1 MKNKRQYRDSAM
13 FTMIGYIG
21 IILVVLAM
29 LVGIGE
35 YTGFNEK
42 VQKGLQDD
50 PRPLTPLVN
59 YTHPNTWSVE
69 DSTRI
74 IDSLRCNDS
83 IFDALLN
90 TNESLDT
97 IEQILDRIILK
108 LDSLEQT
115 DEYDGNEYHIRT
127 YEDSEE
133 DLEHWY
139 TVVDTNSNGTPDN
152 IERWD
157 TTLQKWVL
165 KDEFDWDQGPCG
177 GDYEAINNDTLI
189 KE

>member
-21 IILVVLAM
+21 IILVILAM
-29 LVGIGE
+29 LVGIGD

-50 PRPLTPLVN
+50 PRPLSP
-59 YTHPNTWSVE
+59 
-69 DSTRI
+69 
-74 IDSLRCNDS
+74 
-83 IFDALLN
+83 LLN
-90 TNESLDT
+90 YIHPDELVKDT
-97 IEQILDRIILK
+97 LTLQ
-108 LDSLEQT
+108 DSLEIIDPDMMYLRNP
-115 DEYDGNEYHIRT
+115 DEMEEQNEELEMHY

-139 TVVDTNSNGTPDN
+139 TVVDTNSNGTPDD

-157 TTLQKWVL
+157 STLQKWVL
-165 KDEFDWDQGPCG
+165 KDDFQWGDQGPCG
-177 GDYEAINNDTLI
+177 DDYDTIIGDLHLKLI

>member
-90 TNESLDT
+90 CMVLYGFFILFFFISINESRDFSDIAFRALAVFL
-97 IEQILDRIILK
+97 IVFSLGRGIIKLIL
-108 LDSLEQT
+108 
-115 DEYDGNEYHIRT
+115 G
-127 YEDSEE
+127 
-133 DLEHWY
+133 
-139 TVVDTNSNGTPDN
+139 
-152 IERWD
+152 
-157 TTLQKWVL
+157 
-165 KDEFDWDQGPCG
+165 C
-177 GDYEAINNDTLI
+177 
-189 KE
+189 